1 MKVLVY
7 EHVTGGGYAE
17 KPWEPGFASQGF
29 AMMNTMVSALASLKY
44 HVHILYD
51 KRINKENLPDVDKLI
66 EVSSSDEWK
75 ETLSRVCDD
84 VDYALIIAPEDD
96 MILPEAIRI
105 AEKSG
110 VNIAGPNSESAS
122 VCSNKVRCLALF
134 QDLNLEIPQ
143 TLIGKLN
150 KIYGNA
156 SEIQFPAVLKES
168 ISSGASSLL
177 YLQQDDDLTFL
188 LEKPELK
195 DKEYI
200 LQEYADGTDASVSLI
215 VDKNE
220 PRVLTVNLQ
229 KIQKGV
235 YGTPSK
241 YLGGECPLDHPASE
255 DAKKAAVQIAESI
268 PGLQGYIGID
278 FVLRDEI
285 ALPME
290 INPRLT
296 VSSIGVSR
304 VISPKI
310 LASFLDKKMIDN
322 SKQVKP
328 NGYAVFT
335 EYTGLHKQL
344 HNISATEFKSV
355 PGVVSPP
362 VVLEKNAQVIPPYL
376 SGWGTS
382 IQEARKQ
389 LVSIE
394 ETIMKRLGGSR

>member
-215 VDKNE
+215 VGKNG

-241 YLGGECPLDHPASE
+241 YLGGECPLDNPASE
-255 DAKKAAVQIAESI
+255 GIVHWDLLSKEGLEIAAGMYFYHIKAVQTS
-268 PGLQGYIGID
+268 
-278 FVLRDEI
+278 DE
-285 ALPME
+285 
-290 INPRLT
+290 
-296 VSSIGVSR
+296 
-304 VISPKI
+304 
-310 LASFLDKKMIDN
+310 KMGKFAII
-322 SKQVKP
+322 K
-328 NGYAVFT
+328 
-335 EYTGLHKQL
+335 
-344 HNISATEFKSV
+344 
-355 PGVVSPP
+355 
-362 VVLEKNAQVIPPYL
+362 
-376 SGWGTS
+376 
-382 IQEARKQ
+382 
-389 LVSIE
+389 
-394 ETIMKRLGGSR
+394 